1 MFDTSVILFYAVV
14 QRDVC
19 PMYRINSYCFAYSTW
34 IGTMPVC
41 CDMVWGMTNDRN
53 GLREELFCRIHIPFL
68 TQSRIHQVAIVING
82 PIEIAPLL

>member
-1 MFDTSVILFYAVV
+1 
-14 QRDVC
+14 
-19 PMYRINSYCFAYSTW
+19 
-34 IGTMPVC
+34 
-41 CDMVWGMTNDRN
+41 MVWGMTNDRN